1 MALMSSPFGATNST
15 KFYDEN
21 YTHRIYD
28 ALGDIVKFGRLGT
41 EPCDDTTGVP
51 TRLVVTQVGT
61 NTIVNS
67 ATAGSWLT
75 ITTGATEYNGVNAQA
90 RGEAFK
96 LTTGMPLYFGARLS
110 ISDATESDFLVGL
123 AETNTVLLA
132 TSSAHG
138 IGASNMEG
146 AFFAKLDGVTT
157 VRAYTYEANAQTN
170 NVAYGTAL
178 DTQLHTYEI
187 TWDGISQLS
196 FYVDGVIMST
206 VTGTLPNGDL
216 TPSIN
221 VRAGSGA
228 ARTCE
233 VAWLRCF
240 QARS

>member
-1 MALMSSPFGATNST
+1 MALMSAPFGATNST

-21 YTHRIYD
+21 VTHRIYD
-28 ALGDIVKFGRLGT
+28 AVGDVVKFQALT
-41 EPCDDTTGVP
+41 PEPCDDTTGIP
-51 TRLVVTQVGT
+51 TRFVVTQVGT
-61 NTIVNS
+61 NTVVNS
-67 ATAGSWLT
+67 ATAGNWLT
-75 ITTGATEYNGVNAQA
+75 ITTGGTEFNGVNVQG
-90 RGEAFK
+90 RGESFK
-96 LTTGMPLYFGARLS
+96 LSAGMPLYFGVRMS
-110 ISDATESDFLVGL
+110 ISDATESDVLIGL

-146 AFFAKLDGVTT
+146 AFFAKLDGGTT
-157 VRAYTYEANAQTN
+157 VRAYTYEGNVQTN
-170 NVAYGTAL
+170 NVAWGTAL
-178 DTQLHTYEI
+178 DTNMHTYEI

-196 FYVDGVIMST
+196 FYIDGVIVST

-233 VAWLRCF
+233 LSKPYCF